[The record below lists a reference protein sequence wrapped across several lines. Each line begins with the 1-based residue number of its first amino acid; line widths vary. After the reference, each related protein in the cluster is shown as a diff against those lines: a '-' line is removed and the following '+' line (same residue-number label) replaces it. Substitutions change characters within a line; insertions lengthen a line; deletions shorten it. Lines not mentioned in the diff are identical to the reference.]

1 MVLGRQEKWE
11 RKGKS
16 RKKKL
21 KLCAQSVKYFFIA
34 FLELHPTVPD
44 FGHNNGFPR
53 DALTK

>member
-1 MVLGRQEKWE
+1 MVLGRQDKWE